1 MIRDFARLITLS
13 VIMALVAAGAA
24 RPAQAFVDDVHGKEW
39 RQLTETVGL
48 SWDQV
53 AQVCPQDGASACVG
67 SVGGIDLTDWVWA
80 SDSQTIELFSY
91 FEPDILTSPVV
102 SGQKYFFT
110 ATTFMNAFQPTFSMA
125 LTYQAAAQAA
135 GWTSST
141 DPTGVPVAGAVSWGT
156 TSVSIGGQ
164 FGVEPMSSPG
174 VALGVFLWR
183 ATGLGTG
190 AAYAYDDVGQLA
202 SPAGGTAVANVLAN
216 DWIGGAPATT
226 DNVTLFQLSSTNP
239 RVTLDILDGSVDA
252 AAGVEPGTHS
262 LVYRICQTGNPDN
275 CDDAMVKVTVKPY
288 VIDAVNDQGSV
299 SPATGGRAVA
309 SVLGNDTL
317 GGLRAT
323 TATVSLSTTSIS
335 PATEGITLN
344 LADGSVDV
352 ARGTPIGTY
361 VLAYGICEIANPTN
375 CDQAT
380 ATVTVKENAVTAV
393 NDSVRASSKTG
404 GKVIASVLAN
414 DSLAGARATTSN
426 VTLALVSLTPATTG
440 IKLDVT
446 NGSVN
451 VAPKTNSGLYS
462 LVYQICEI
470 ASPTNCAQATVTIDL
485 SGGGKGN

>member
-13 VIMALVAAGAA
+13 VIMALVVAGAA

-361 VLAYGICEIANPTN
+361 VLAYGICEIANPAN

-470 ASPTNCAQATVTIDL
+470 ASPTNCVQATVTIDL

>member
-1 MIRDFARLITLS
+1 MIRDFARRIPLS
-13 VIMALVAAGAA
+13 VIMALVVAGAA

-110 ATTFMNAFQPTFSMA
+110 ATTFMNAFQPTFSVA

-252 AAGVEPGTHS
+252 AAGVRTLWDRQPHQLGPAHGH
-262 LVYRICQTGNPDN
+262 RHR
-275 CDDAMVKVTVKPY
+275 
-288 VIDAVNDQGSV
+288 QGERRH
-299 SPATGGRAVA
+299 GGERLGEG
-309 SVLGNDTL
+309 VLHD
-317 GGLRAT
+317 RR
-323 TATVSLSTTSIS
+323 
-335 PATEGITLN
+335 EGHRERPRQRFV
-344 LADGSVDV
+344 G
-352 ARGTPIGTY
+352 RGTGDDI
-361 VLAYGICEIANPTN
+361 ER
-375 CDQAT
+375 D
-380 ATVTVKENAVTAV
+380 
-393 NDSVRASSKTG
+393 
-404 GKVIASVLAN
+404 
-414 DSLAGARATTSN
+414 AGARVADSRHDRHQARCHQW
-426 VTLALVSLTPATTG
+426 VG
-440 IKLDVT
+440 QR
-446 NGSVN
+446 GSEDELR
-451 VAPKTNSGLYS
+451 PLLSRLPDLRDRESHQLRSGDGDDRL
-462 LVYQICEI
+462 ERR
-470 ASPTNCAQATVTIDL
+470 
-485 SGGGKGN
+485 GKG

>member
-1 MIRDFARLITLS
+1 MVTKPRPRSAHDRRRLKETALMIRDFARLITLS
-13 VIMALVAAGAA
+13 VIMALVVAGAA

-164 FGVEPMSSPG
+164 FGVEPTSSPG

-202 SPAGGTAVANVLAN
+202 SPAGGTK
-216 DWIGGAPATT
+216 IGRASCREREWDTA
-226 DNVTLFQLSSTNP
+226 
-239 RVTLDILDGSVDA
+239 
-252 AAGVEPGTHS
+252 
-262 LVYRICQTGNPDN
+262 
-275 CDDAMVKVTVKPY
+275 
-288 VIDAVNDQGSV
+288 
-299 SPATGGRAVA
+299 GGRGDGR
-309 SVLGNDTL
+309 SV
-317 GGLRAT
+317 
-323 TATVSLSTTSIS
+323 
-335 PATEGITLN
+335 
-344 LADGSVDV
+344 
-352 ARGTPIGTY
+352 
-361 VLAYGICEIANPTN
+361 
-375 CDQAT
+375 
-380 ATVTVKENAVTAV
+380 
-393 NDSVRASSKTG
+393 
-404 GKVIASVLAN
+404 
-414 DSLAGARATTSN
+414 
-426 VTLALVSLTPATTG
+426 
-440 IKLDVT
+440 
-446 NGSVN
+446 
-451 VAPKTNSGLYS
+451 
-462 LVYQICEI
+462 
-470 ASPTNCAQATVTIDL
+470 
-485 SGGGKGN
+485 

>member
-1 MIRDFARLITLS
+1 M
-13 VIMALVAAGAA
+13 
-24 RPAQAFVDDVHGKEW
+24 
-39 RQLTETVGL
+39 
-48 SWDQV
+48 
-53 AQVCPQDGASACVG
+53 
-67 SVGGIDLTDWVWA
+67 
-80 SDSQTIELFSY
+80 
-91 FEPDILTSPVV
+91 
-102 SGQKYFFT
+102 
-110 ATTFMNAFQPTFSMA
+110 
-125 LTYQAAAQAA
+125 
-135 GWTSST
+135 
-141 DPTGVPVAGAVSWGT
+141 
-156 TSVSIGGQ
+156 
-164 FGVEPMSSPG
+164 
-174 VALGVFLWR
+174 
-183 ATGLGTG
+183 
-190 AAYAYDDVGQLA
+190 
-202 SPAGGTAVANVLAN
+202 
-216 DWIGGAPATT
+216 
-226 DNVTLFQLSSTNP
+226 FQLSSTNP
-239 RVTLDILDGSVDA
+239 RVTLDILGGSVDA

-335 PATEGITLN
+335 PAAEGITLN

-426 VTLALVSLTPATTG
+426 VTLALVSMTPATTG

-451 VAPKTNSGLYS
+451 VTPKTNSGLYS

-485 SGGGKGN
+485 SGGGGGKGN